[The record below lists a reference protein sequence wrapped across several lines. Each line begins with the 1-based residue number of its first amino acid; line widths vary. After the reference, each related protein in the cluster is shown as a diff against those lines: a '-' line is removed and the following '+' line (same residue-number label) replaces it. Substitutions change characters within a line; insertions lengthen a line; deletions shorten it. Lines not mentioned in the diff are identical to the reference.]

1 MSKKI
6 EIIDDPDEL
15 DHLPTYKEIK
25 SHITNYIIN
34 DEKSIKDTY
43 EEVAE
48 GIKSFDCAQ
57 TMVPADGASYFDDR
71 ITILLKLNALVIETI
86 ENLEFQES
94 ELLNSYQDDTTYMNF
109 T

>member
-1 MSKKI
+1 
-6 EIIDDPDEL
+6 
-15 DHLPTYKEIK
+15 
-25 SHITNYIIN
+25 
-34 DEKSIKDTY
+34 
-43 EEVAE
+43 
-48 GIKSFDCAQ
+48 
-57 TMVPADGASYFDDR
+57 MVPADGASYFDDR